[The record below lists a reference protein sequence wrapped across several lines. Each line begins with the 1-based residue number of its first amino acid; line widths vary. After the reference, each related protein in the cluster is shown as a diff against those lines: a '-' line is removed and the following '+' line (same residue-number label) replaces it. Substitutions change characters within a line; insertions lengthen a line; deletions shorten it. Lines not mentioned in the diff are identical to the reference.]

1 MTECFGEAECYR
13 IGGDEFCVVAEGVQE
28 EFIKES
34 CKKVQDAL
42 TEKSKNLDYDIMTAM
57 GYSKVE
63 QGNLDECFNNAD
75 ALMYENKKLLKQDK
89 NNIVF
94 NVKERPIKWSLS
106 SFHPHSSNVNKS
118 STFAFD
124 AHPGSFFER

>member
-1 MTECFGEAECYR
+1 VVEPTYFCLVDMNNLKKINDTFGHAAGDNAIMEIAKTLSECFASAECYR
-13 IGGDEFCVVAEGVQE
+13 IGGDEFCIIAEGVQE
-28 EFIKES
+28 QFIKES
-34 CKKVQDAL
+34 CKKVQDEL

-89 NNIVF
+89 I
-94 NVKERPIKWSLS
+94 
-106 SFHPHSSNVNKS
+106 NK
-118 STFAFD
+118 
-124 AHPGSFFER
+124 